1 MDRPLRRARDSYTEQ
16 VQIIMPQHVNGAQ
29 RLFGGQ
35 LMAWIDVA
43 AAVAAR
49 RHAGRPVT
57 TASVDELS
65 FLHAANIDD
74 TVVLAARVTYVG
86 RTSME
91 VRVDTYVERL
101 DGHRDPVNR
110 AYLVMVALDENDN
123 PIPVPM
129 LRCETHEEELEWE
142 AARRR
147 RAFYKENKLRLSP
160 EKEEKRHSKTF
171 EEENNNG

>member
-16 VQIIMPQHVNGAQ
+16 VQIIIPQHVNCAQ
-29 RLFGGQ
+29 SLFGGQ
-35 LMAWIDVA
+35 LMSWIAVA
-43 AAVAAR
+43 SAVAAR
-49 RHAGRPVT
+49 RHSGRPVT

-101 DGHRDPVNR
+101 NRERDPVNR
-110 AYLVMVALDENDN
+110 AYLVMVALDENGE
-123 PIPVPM
+123 PTEVPG
-129 LRCETHEEELEWE
+129 LVIETEEERAEWADGE
-142 AARRR
+142 RRR
-147 RAFYKENKLRLSP
+147 LLRRERRA
-160 EKEEKRHSKTF
+160 SKP
-171 EEENNNG
+171 

>member
-1 MDRPLRRARDSYTEQ
+1 MDRPMRRARDSYTEQ

-35 LMAWIDVA
+35 LMAWIDVV

-49 RHAGRPVT
+49 RHSGRPVT

-65 FLHAANIDD
+65 FLNAANLDE

-91 VRVDTYVERL
+91 VRVDTFVERL
-101 DGHRDPVNR
+101 DGRRDPVNR
-110 AYLVMVALDENDN
+110 AYLVLVALDENGN
-123 PIPVPM
+123 PTQVPG
-129 LRCETHEEELEWE
+129 LEIETEEERAEWADGE
-142 AARRR
+142 RRR
-147 RAFYKENKLRLSP
+147 VLRNQR
-160 EKEEKRHSKTF
+160 RHD
-171 EEENNNG
+171 GA